1 MEISAYAIAAV
12 VGYLFGSVSAAV
24 LLCRL
29 FGKTDVRTKGSK
41 NAGATNVAR
50 VYGARMGLLTF
61 LFDIIKTCIAMTLG
75 GLAGALLTPASDAS
89 MWGMSIAAIGC
100 IIGHCWPVFFGF
112 KGGKGVSV
120 SAAIALLIDWRLFLL
135 LIAVFIVVVLITKRV
150 SVGSLASAVLFVPVE
165 LLLGDTAPYLL
176 VIGSV
181 LTVVVVLMHMGNI
194 KRLIN
199 GTEPAFTLKK
209 GEK

>member
-1 MEISAYAIAAV
+1 MEIPAYAIAAV
-12 VGYLFGSVSAAV
+12 IGYLFGSVSAAV

-29 FGKTDVRTKGSK
+29 FKKTDVRTKGSK

-50 VYGARMGLLTF
+50 VYGARMGILTF
-61 LFDIIKTCIAMTLG
+61 LLDIIKTCLAMTLG
-75 GLAGALLTPASDAS
+75 GLAGALLVPASDAS
-89 MWGMSIAAIGC
+89 TWGMSIAAIGC
-100 IIGHCWPVFFGF
+100 IIGHCWPIFFGF

-135 LIAVFIVVVLITKRV
+135 LIAIFIVVVLITKRV
-150 SVGSLASAVLFVPVE
+150 SVGSLAAAVLFVPAE
-165 LLLGDTAPYLL
+165 LLLGDTAAHLL
-176 VIGSV
+176 VLGSIM
-181 LTVVVVLMHMGNI
+181 TVVVVLMHIGNI

-199 GTEPAFTLKK
+199 GTEAAFALKK